1 MALFRSQFVPDGMLT
16 LRPADRSLSPVDFKA
31 PANYGYVQEWIDYL
45 SSAVAP
51 VLLARF
57 E

>member
-1 MALFRSQFVPDGMLT
+1 MN
-16 LRPADRSLSPVDFKA
+16 PVDFKA
-31 PANYGYVQEWIDYL
+31 PANYSYVQEWIDYL

-51 VLLARF
+51 VLPARF